1 MNLKRIE
8 LEKVIE
14 KNKQS
19 KIFEICEILLK
30 SLNDWSNDINEL
42 EVFDYE
48 IKQFILADSTKKN
61 IEKKLKN
68 IDYSKYSWQS
78 ESLYGLMELFN
89 YYENNISLTDIISLL
104 RKDIIKIEDL

>member
-30 SLNDWSNDINEL
+30 SLNDWSNDIN
-42 EVFDYE
+42 
-48 IKQFILADSTKKN
+48 
-61 IEKKLKN
+61 
-68 IDYSKYSWQS
+68 
-78 ESLYGLMELFN
+78 
-89 YYENNISLTDIISLL
+89 
-104 RKDIIKIEDL
+104 